1 MQSICLEKDATTEE
15 VEQLVWDCDGSKVSG
30 PNGFTFTFYKKAWNY
45 LEKRIFQMVNDFFR
59 HVYTSYIALLPK
71 SKLPTGFSQYRPI
84 TLVHVLYK
92 IVSKVLSFRLK
103 TGIYGFMLKVD
114 FHKASDS
121 VLWDYLDEVM
131 NYMNFGSKWR
141 SLIH

>member
-1 MQSICLEKDATTEE
+1 
-15 VEQLVWDCDGSKVSG
+15 
-30 PNGFTFTFYKKAWNY
+30 
-45 LEKRIFQMVNDFFR
+45 MVNDFFR

-92 IVSKVLSFRLK
+92 IVSKVLSFRFK